1 MWVTAELGG
10 TDSMSGEV
18 TRYMSCVQ
26 VVRGLEG
33 YWAKKILE
41 SRKEVVWY
49 PLHLKVSENQLKC
62 QDRPFIHLLI

>member
-18 TRYMSCVQ
+18 TRYELCPGCKGAEV
-26 VVRGLEG
+26 
-33 YWAKKILE
+33 WAKKILE
-41 SRKEVVWY
+41 SCKEVVWY
-49 PLHLKVSENQLKC
+49 PLTLRSLRNQLKC

>member
-18 TRYMSCVQ
+18 TRYMNCVQ

-33 YWAKKILE
+33 WAKKLLE
-41 SRKEVVWY
+41 SREEVVWY
-49 PLHLKVSENQLKC
+49 PLTLRSLRNQLKC

>member
-33 YWAKKILE
+33 WAKKILE

-49 PLHLKVSENQLKC
+49 PLTLRSLRNQLKC